1 MLRKDPLPHQL
12 LPGTLLAKRFR
23 IERVLAEGGFGIIYV
38 GRDLNLEMTVAIKE
52 YYPFGFASR
61 NHTYSEEVTS
71 SNEEGLQTF
80 EKGKE
85 DFLKEARAM
94 ARFSVEP
101 GIVTVRDFFTENN
114 TAYIVMDY
122 LDGETLKTWLEEND
136 PMPVEKALNLMRPI
150 MAALSRIHEE
160 GLIHRDISP
169 DNIMMLKD
177 NRITLLDFG
186 AARNASLTKE
196 RDLTIMIKRGY
207 APEEQYRSKG
217 NQGPWTDVYAL
228 CATIYRCITG
238 IKPDE
243 SIERVY
249 NDQLKRPSQLGIFIT
264 KNQEDTLMKGLAIFQ
279 KNRIQT
285 IDELEEHL
293 FSYSFGE
300 GLEAKVIGKS
310 TSSNDRGNP
319 FKRAGEL

>member
-1 MLRKDPLPHQL
+1 MQRKDPLPHQL
-12 LPGTLLAKRFR
+12 LPDTLLAKRFL
-23 IERVLAEGGFGIIYV
+23 IEGVLAEGGFGIIYR
-38 GRDLNLEMTVAIKE
+38 GRDLNLEMKVAIKE

-61 NHTYSEEVTS
+61 NHTYSEQVTTS
-71 SNEEGLQTF
+71 SEEVLLTF

-101 GIVTVRDFFTENN
+101 GIVSVRDFFTENN

-122 LDGETLKTWLEEND
+122 LDGVTLKTWLEENE
-136 PMPVEKALNLMRPI
+136 PLSVTEALALMEPI

-177 NRITLLDFG
+177 RRITLLDFG
-186 AARNASLTKE
+186 AARGTSLPEGKE
-196 RDLTIMIKRGY
+196 LTIMIKRGY

-228 CATIYRCITG
+228 CATLYKCITG
-238 IKPDE
+238 VKPDE
-243 SIERVY
+243 AIERVY
-249 NDQLKRPSQLGIFIT
+249 QDELKNPSQLGVSIE
-264 KNQEDTLMKGLAIFQ
+264 KKQEDAIMKGLAIFQ
-279 KNRIQT
+279 KDRFQT
-285 IDELEEHL
+285 IDELRKAL
-293 FSYSFGE
+293 FDKETKGST
-300 GLEAKVIGKS
+300 EAKQKGS
-310 TSSNDRGNP
+310 P
-319 FKRAGEL
+319 FMKAGEL